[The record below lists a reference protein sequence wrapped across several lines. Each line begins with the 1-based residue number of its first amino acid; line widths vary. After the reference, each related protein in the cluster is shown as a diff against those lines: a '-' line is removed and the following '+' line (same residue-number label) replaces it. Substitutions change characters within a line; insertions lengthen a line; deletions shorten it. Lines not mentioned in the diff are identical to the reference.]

1 MNPYFAITPAVWNGK
16 SERLGKQRSYHPTI
30 SVNDEPE
37 REAMCSQQDG
47 WVLKSLQWHR
57 NPATASQI
65 HKELMG
71 DMLLSSI
78 RRSLNTLMRKGLV
91 RKVGT
96 IPGPYKHPET
106 TWTAA

>member
-1 MNPYFAITPAVWNGK
+1 MNIYFDIARAWNGK

-37 REAMCSQQDG
+37 RAALCNKQDRT
-47 WVLKSLQWHR
+47 VLETLISCGTSG
-57 NPATASQI
+57 ATRI
-65 HKELMG
+65 ETLLMG
-71 DMLLSSI
+71 TILKSSI
-78 RRSLNTLMRKGLV
+78 RRSLNTLYRRGMV

-96 IPGPYKHPET
+96 VPGPYKHPET